1 MKVRTPVENVMS
13 HPAYEE
19 AWKYFD
25 SKEKS
30 FASDPRNL
38 RLALATDGFNPFG
51 NISTST
57 VCGQCF

>member
-1 MKVRTPVENVMS
+1 MS
-13 HPAYEE
+13 PPADGD

-30 FASDPRNL
+30 FADEPRNL
-38 RLALATDGFNPFG
+38 KLALGTYGFNPFG
-51 NISTST
+51 NICTNT